1 MMHLRMDR
9 DTGAMFAADTITQ
22 DEAVVSVI
30 STPKGG
36 DTTRSDR
43 AADFLREWLEQLPTA
58 VTRVTTWAS
67 DAAATAFLRGAGFQ
81 DQPGYVTPEGGRG
94 MTLAR

>member
-1 MMHLRMDR
+1 MHLRMDG
-9 DTGAMFAADTITQ
+9 DTGAMFAADRITHE
-22 DEAVVSVI
+22 EAVVSVI
-30 STPKGG
+30 STPRGG

-43 AADFLREWLEQLPTA
+43 AAVFLREWLDQLPAA

-67 DAAATAFLRGAGFQ
+67 DAAASAFLRAAGFQ
-81 DQPGYVTPEGGRG
+81 DQGGYVTPEGGRG